1 MKKGTVSFL
10 IILLCAGV
18 NHAQSLSDIDSL
30 ILQGKDHIQKAVDS
44 QDVQQMLAAR
54 AFFKQLVNNPTYP
67 WLIHYYI
74 GYADKRIVNFY
85 LSEKNKGK
93 AKEFVNEGIWH
104 LEKTIEL
111 KEDFAEGYALLSSL
125 IGHKIGLSPLRG
137 ITLGPKSGR
146 MLKKAFELAP
156 ENPRVSLIAGQSAY
170 YVPKMLG
177 GGKENALRQIQ
188 KAIEYFQTFKPE
200 KPIFPTW
207 GFEETYTYLG
217 LIQMDRGNFAE
228 AKQSFKKALE
238 INPNCGRVKF
248 VLMKELEEKIT
259 KQDIK

>member
-10 IILLCAGV
+10 IILLCARV
-18 NHAQSLSDIDSL
+18 NYAQSQSGIDSL
-30 ILQGKDHIQKAVDS
+30 ILQGKERIQKAVDS
-44 QDVQQMLAAR
+44 RDVQQMLAAR
-54 AFFKQLVNNPTYP
+54 AFFKQLVNDPTYP

-85 LSEKNKGK
+85 LHEKNKEK

-111 KEDFAEGYALLSSL
+111 KEDFAEGYALLGSL

-137 ITLGPKSGR
+137 ITLGPKSSR
-146 MLKKAFELAP
+146 MLKKAFELAFK
-156 ENPRVSLIAGQSAY
+156 NPRISLIAGQSAY

-177 GGKENALRQIQ
+177 GGKENALRHIQ
-188 KAIEYFQTFKPE
+188 EAIEHFQTFKPE
-200 KPIFPTW
+200 NSIFPTW
-207 GFEETYTYLG
+207 GFDETYAYLG

-238 INPNCGRVKF
+238 VNPNYGWVKL
-248 VLMKELEEKIT
+248 VLIKKLEEKIA
-259 KQDIK
+259 KQGTE